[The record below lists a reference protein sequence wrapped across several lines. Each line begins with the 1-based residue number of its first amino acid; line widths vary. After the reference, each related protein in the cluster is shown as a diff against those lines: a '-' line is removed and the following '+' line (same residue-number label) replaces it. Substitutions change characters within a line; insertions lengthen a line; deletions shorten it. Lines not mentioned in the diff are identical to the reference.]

1 MTCASDWPILAVAQ
15 LCRRYEGTCRKGI
28 VRAVHPGPPVW
39 SNIMI
44 TLKRARLAAPL
55 AAVALG
61 LSAPALAH
69 HSFAAYD
76 MNRTVSVDGTL
87 KEFRWGA
94 PHSSMVLIYID
105 KGQERQMSIVA
116 GSPLMF
122 SKQGLTPR
130 DFRRGDKVKV
140 VFHPNISGQPGGAM
154 ASLRLPSGKTFSDVE
169 AARAG
174 GN

>member
-1 MTCASDWPILAVAQ
+1 MNAFKASGIL
-15 LCRRYEGTCRKGI
+15 
-28 VRAVHPGPPVW
+28 W
-39 SNIMI
+39 
-44 TLKRARLAAPL
+44 PL
-55 AAVALG
+55 AAAGLALVAG
-61 LSAPALAH
+61 PAGAH

-76 MNRTVSVDGTL
+76 MNQTSSAEGTL

-94 PHSSMVLIYID
+94 PHSSMVLIYMD
-105 KGQERQMSIVA
+105 KGKEKQMSIVS

-130 DFRRGDKVKV
+130 DFKRGDKVKV
-140 VFHPNISGQPGGAM
+140 TFHPNISGQPGGAM
-154 ASLRLPSGKTFSDVE
+154 ASLRLPSGKSFSDTE

>member
-1 MTCASDWPILAVAQ
+1 MNAFKLSGFPWLMAAAGAALLA
-15 LCRRYEGTCRKGI
+15 G
-28 VRAVHPGPPVW
+28 
-39 SNIMI
+39 
-44 TLKRARLAAPL
+44 
-55 AAVALG
+55 
-61 LSAPALAH
+61 SAIAH

-76 MNRTVSVDGTL
+76 MSRTVAADGTL

-94 PHSSMVLIYID
+94 PHSSMVLIYMENG
-105 KGQERQMSIVA
+105 KEKQMSIVS

-130 DFRRGDKVKV
+130 DFKRGDKVNV
-140 VFHPNISGQPGGAM
+140 TYHPNISGLPGGAM
-154 ASLRLPSGKTFSDVE
+154 STIRLPNGKSFSDTE